1 MSVWYCKGTVQR
13 PEPAHFSEMWC
24 RQTCAVLSVLWLEFE
39 KWWFSPLCLS
49 RSLSLYIWTY
59 ESANHLFIHATGE
72 RKENCCSSLKTSIL
86 FSYRKCQKPH
96 KIIIIGRSVDFHF
109 LIIWNIIRLAWLR
122 AVNNSM
128 CRYSMISDN
137 VSLRSLK
144 GWYLS
149 ACYRYGAEF

>member
-1 MSVWYCKGTVQR
+1 MS
-13 PEPAHFSEMWC
+13 C
-24 RQTCAVLSVLWLEFE
+24 RQTCAKCFVIRIWEMMIPTIMLKPF
-39 KWWFSPLCLS
+39 
-49 RSLSLYIWTY
+49 SLSLYIWTY
-59 ESANHLFIHATGE
+59 KSASHLFIHATRE
-72 RKENCCSSLKTSIL
+72 REENCCSSLNIYIYVF
-86 FSYRKCQKPH
+86 FSYRKCQKPQ

-149 ACYRYGAEF
+149 ACYRYGTIAEFLSLCSSLL